1 MHYSWLSHNV
11 SRLQLCDY
19 CAAAALSLCCVSQ
32 VFEECHCV
40 GPPSIHWSLITA
52 PVCFC
57 SSHLCPPLKQVWQEV
72 YIICTKHCL
81 IVTRTCGKTWAGLES
96 LMKNWPSSFKCLNLH
111 QNDFLF
117 CIWAQTTNWVIT
129 YINVHGHT
137 GFCIYIPNLN
147 FFFKLFLHK
156 TLNIWAPTNLNPR
169 TTRTTRTTRTFKEI
183 LHEKQLQLK
192 WHC

>member
-1 MHYSWLSHNV
+1 MTVGRVSLNTLSHEKLSCITAGCLTTSLV
-11 SRLQLCDY
+11 SQLCDY

-40 GPPSIHWSLITA
+40 GPPSIHWSLTTA

-129 YINVHGHT
+129 YINVKII
-137 GFCIYIPNLN
+137 F
-147 FFFKLFLHK
+147 
-156 TLNIWAPTNLNPR
+156 A
-169 TTRTTRTTRTFKEI
+169 
-183 LHEKQLQLK
+183 
-192 WHC
+192 